1 MKQLIEDNYKVTIKR
16 GLISPSTTVQDFID
30 KIYEEVDELQNEI
43 DAGKTYNFDK
53 LKYELAD
60 VILTCLNMSK
70 HFNIDI
76 EQQMKSNVRRN
87 KFRIPKQ

>member
-16 GLISPSTTVQDFID
+16 GLISPSTNVQDFID

-43 DAGKTYNFDK
+43 DGGKTYNFDK

-87 KFRIPKQ
+87 KFRIPK

>member
-16 GLISPSTTVQDFID
+16 GLINPSTTVQDFID

-43 DAGKTYNFDK
+43 DAGKTYNFDN

-87 KFRIPKQ
+87 KFRIPK

>member
-43 DAGKTYNFDK
+43 DTGKTYNFDK

-87 KFRIPKQ
+87 KCRIPKQ